1 MFGIL
6 LESRAKRQRRTGGAL
21 ASAATHLAIV
31 AGAGVFA
38 ARDPVHAAMV
48 DKPLVVP
55 IALPKE
61 PPVVHARATAHAGS
75 PRTRIVSPDV
85 RVIDVPTIVP
95 IGLPPIVPSAGPPLD
110 GPIEIGGGHGPAI
123 SRGESLT
130 DDGPGDD
137 GNEWRGTELMM
148 RIVEQAKPRYP
159 DLLRQAGIDGRVL
172 LRFTVDTTGRVDPS
186 SVTIVSST
194 HDLFAG
200 AARTALLAFRFRPAE
215 VGGRHVRALAEM
227 PFEFAIK
234 R

>member
-1 MFGIL
+1 MFGVL
-6 LESRAKRQRRTGGAL
+6 LESRARRQRRTGGAL

-31 AGAGVFA
+31 AGVGVL
-38 ARDPVHAAMV
+38 ARGPVQAAMV

-61 PPVVHARATAHAGS
+61 PPIVHARVSSRATTS
-75 PRTRIVSPDV
+75 STRIVSPNV
-85 RVIDVPTIVP
+85 HIIDVPAITP
-95 IGLPPIVPSAGPPLD
+95 IGLPPIVPSTGAAFD
-110 GPIEIGGGHGPAI
+110 GPIAIGGGHDSTGW
-123 SRGESLT
+123 RGSLT
-130 DDGPGDD
+130 DDGPGDS
-137 GNEWRGTELMM
+137 NEWRGTELMM

-172 LRFTVDTTGRVDPS
+172 LRFTVDTTGRVDPA
-186 SVTIVSST
+186 SVAVVNST
-194 HDLFAG
+194 HDLFTS

-215 VGGRHVRALAEM
+215 VNGRHVRALAEM